1 MKPFLF
7 LLLFSQMIFAKEL
20 LVVGNSSFPEQ
31 NLTLEEI
38 ASIFLKKKRFINDE
52 KILVM
57 NFEANNPARQCFE
70 KNILQKSRASLE
82 RYWRKAY
89 YQGKKPPK
97 VITSPEMLFSYLEYI
112 SPSIGY
118 VDANATLE
126 NNVTILYRIG
136 CE

>member
-7 LLLFSQMIFAKEL
+7 LLLFSQIIFAKEL
-20 LVVGNSSFPEQ
+20 LVVGNNSFPEQ
-31 NLTLEEI
+31 NLTIEEI
-38 ASIFLKKKRFINDE
+38 ASIFLNKKRFIHNE

-57 NFEANNPARQCFE
+57 NFEANTPIRECFE
-70 KNILQKSRASLE
+70 KNILQKSRTSLE

-97 VITSPEMLFSYLEYI
+97 VITSIPMLFSYLEYI

-118 VDANATLE
+118 VDTNATLE
-126 NNVTILYRIG
+126 NNVTILYHIE

>member
-1 MKPFLF
+1 MREFLF
-7 LLLFSQMIFAKEL
+7 LLLFLQIIIAKEL

-38 ASIFLKKKRFINDE
+38 QSIFLKKKRFINDE

-57 NFEANNPARQCFE
+57 NFEAKNPTRHCFE

-97 VITSPEMLFSYLEYI
+97 VIKSTKMLFSYLEYI

-118 VDANATLE
+118 IDANATME
-126 NNVTILYRIG
+126 NNVTILYRVE

>member
-1 MKPFLF
+1 MKAFLF
-7 LLLFSQMIFAKEL
+7 LLLFFQMIIAKEL
-20 LVVGNSSFPEQ
+20 LVVGNNSFPEQ

-38 ASIFLKKKRFINDE
+38 ASIFLKKKRFIHNE

-57 NFEANNPARQCFE
+57 NFEANTPIRECFE
-70 KNILQKSRASLE
+70 KNILQKSRTSLE

-97 VITSPEMLFSYLEYI
+97 VITSPEMLFSYLECI

-118 VDANATLE
+118 IDANATEE
-126 NNVTILYRIG
+126 NNVTILYKIE

>member
-1 MKPFLF
+1 
-7 LLLFSQMIFAKEL
+7 MIIAKEL

-38 ASIFLKKKRFINDE
+38 QSIFLKKKRFINDE

-57 NFEANNPARQCFE
+57 NFEANNPTRECFE

-97 VITSPEMLFSYLEYI
+97 VIKSTKMLFSYLEYI

-118 VDANATLE
+118 IDANATEE
-126 NNVTILYRIG
+126 NNVTILYKIK

>member
-1 MKPFLF
+1 
-7 LLLFSQMIFAKEL
+7 MIFATEL
-20 LVVGNSSFPEQ
+20 LVVGNSSFPEN
-31 NLTLEEI
+31 NLTIEEI
-38 ASIFLKKKRFINDE
+38 QSIFLKKKRFIHDE

-57 NFEANNPARQCFE
+57 NFEANNPIRHCFE

>member
-7 LLLFSQMIFAKEL
+7 LLLFFQIIIANEL
-20 LVVGNSSFPEQ
+20 LVVGNSSFPEN

-38 ASIFLKKKRFINDE
+38 QSIFLKKKRFINDE

-57 NFEANNPARQCFE
+57 NFEANNPTRQCFE
-70 KNILQKSRASLE
+70 KNILQKSRTSLE

-97 VITSPEMLFSYLEYI
+97 VIKSTKMLFSYLEYI

-118 VDANATLE
+118 IDANATME
-126 NNVTILYRIG
+126 NNVTTLYKIE
-136 CE
+136 CK

>member
-1 MKPFLF
+1 MKAFLF
-7 LLLFSQMIFAKEL
+7 LLLFFQMIFAKEL
-20 LVVGNSSFPEQ
+20 LVVGNNSFPEQ

-38 ASIFLKKKRFINDE
+38 QSIFLKRKRFINDE

-57 NFEANNPARQCFE
+57 NFEANNPTRQCFE

-112 SPSIGY
+112 APSIGY
-118 VDANATLE
+118 VDANTTLE
-126 NNVTILYRIG
+126 NNVTVLYRIE

>member
-7 LLLFSQMIFAKEL
+7 LLLFFQMIFSKEL
-20 LVVGNSSFPEQ
+20 LVVGNNSFPEQ
-31 NLTLEEI
+31 NLTLEAI
-38 ASIFLKKKRFINDE
+38 QSIFLKRKRFINDE

-57 NFEANNPARQCFE
+57 NFEANNPTRQCFE

-97 VITSPEMLFSYLEYI
+97 VITSIPMLFSYLEYI

-118 VDANATLE
+118 VDTNATLE
-126 NNVTILYRIG
+126 NNVTILYHIE